1 MELGFSFGFFR
12 RSIRCLGY
20 RSLLPFGI
28 LFIFKL
34 NSGSLVD
41 PAVLDDDST
50 LLDLDLSIRSIL

>member
-1 MELGFSFGFFR
+1 MVFFR